1 MEKSTGARLRDEA
14 VAPKP
19 RVARSR
25 AMPRRTSTSV
35 ALRLPW
41 SGYSTRITRYGPLL
55 LPILFVLFLLR
66 DALDARQLGAFVL
79 FDHAHSLRR
88 GAHRPHVLLLEA
100 HRLAGVGEQHH
111 VVLALGDRGADQVIA
126 VVELHRDDPLLARI
140 GKLRKGRL
148 LDGAERGR

>member
-55 LPILFVLFLLR
+55 LPIFLVLFLLR
-66 DALDARQLGAFVL
+66 DALDARELGAFVQVDQAHAL
-79 FDHAHSLRR
+79 RRASHLADLLHAHAYEHAVR
-88 GAHRPHVLLLEA
+88 
-100 HRLAGVGEQHH
+100 
-111 VVLALGDRGADQVIA
+111 GDRS
-126 VVELHRDDPLLARI
+126 EERRI
-140 GKLRKGRL
+140 GKECRSRWSPYH
-148 LDGAERGR
+148 